1 MVWCDVVWS
10 GVFKRGRVMCSNR
23 LCSCNGVVEWGGVGF
38 SNGVVKWC
46 VQMGWNGVVWWDRVF
61 LLNDIF
67 CCITRRLT

>member
-46 VQMGWNGVVWWDRVF
+46 VQMGWNGVV
-61 LLNDIF
+61 
-67 CCITRRLT
+67 